1 MFSLPVIFI
10 RSILFNILFY
20 GATAIACIVL
30 IPFLLAPRRIILG
43 ITKTYLACSQFLM
56 RYVLGITYEIRG
68 KEYLPKKGSFLLAA
82 KHQSA
87 YETLKLHALF
97 GDPTIV
103 LKEELI
109 KIPLF
114 GQFLNKLD
122 VIPINRRS
130 KEEAIK
136 SIVDGAQRM
145 SKADRPI
152 VIFPQGTRVKVNAT
166 IKEKPYKGGI
176 VKMYAQTGLPII
188 PMALNTGLFWGRNGF
203 IKKPGHVIFEFLPPI
218 EPGLPDKKV
227 MKALEDRLEQKSN
240 LLAQES
246 INKYPHLPKLQ
257 LTYESVDEEAPKET

>member
-1 MFSLPVIFI
+1 MYSFPVIFL
-10 RSILFNILFY
+10 RSLLFNILFY
-20 GATAIACIVL
+20 GTTAIACIVL
-30 IPFLLAPRRIILG
+30 IPFLLAPRKVILL
-43 ITKTYLACSQFLM
+43 ITKTYLACTQFLM
-56 RYVLGITYEIRG
+56 RYVLGITYEVRG
-68 KEYLPKKGSFLLAA
+68 KKYLPKKGSYLLAA

-122 VIPINRRS
+122 VIPINRRN
-130 KEEAIK
+130 KEEAIN
-136 SIVDGAQRM
+136 SIVNGARRM
-145 SKADRPI
+145 SEADRPI
-152 VIFPQGTRVKVNAT
+152 VIFPQGTRVNVSAT
-166 IKEKPYKGGI
+166 TKEKPYKGGI
-176 VKMYAQTGLPII
+176 VKMYGQTGLPII

-203 IKKPGHVIFEFLPPI
+203 IKKPGHIIFEFLPPI
-218 EPGLPDKKV
+218 EAGLPDKKV

-246 INKYPHLPKLQ
+246 INKYPHLTQLQ
-257 LTYESVDEEAPKET
+257 LTYDSKEPEKEA